1 MPGDFED
8 LYDLENMD
16 DEAIAALIRQELDE
30 YPDIDP
36 DDVVVDVENGFV
48 TLSGRIGTEQELH
61 EIEFLLSDVLGIA
74 NYSNEL
80 IIDELVR
87 AEYSAGADDA
97 VVEDEEVEAQLGE
110 SGRRTEPS
118 ADHLLEDIEGE
129 AYGTQDMQ
137 RAIERGE
144 AYEPPIR
151 PIQEGSWSEEN
162 H

>member
-16 DEAIAALIRQELDE
+16 DEEIEALILEELGE

-36 DDVVVDVENGFV
+36 DDISVDVEDGFV
-48 TLSGRIGTEQELH
+48 TLTGRIGTEQELQ
-61 EIEFLLSDVLGIA
+61 EIEFILSDVIGIA
-74 NYSNEL
+74 NYSNE
-80 IIDELVR
+80 IVIDELVR

-97 VVEDEEVEAQLGE
+97 VVEDEEVESQYGEEPGRTDPQAQ
-110 SGRRTEPS
+110 
-118 ADHLLEDIEGE
+118 HLLEDVRGD
-129 AYGTQDMQ
+129 AYSTHDMQ
-137 RAIERGE
+137 QAIERGQS
-144 AYEPPIR
+144 YEPPDR